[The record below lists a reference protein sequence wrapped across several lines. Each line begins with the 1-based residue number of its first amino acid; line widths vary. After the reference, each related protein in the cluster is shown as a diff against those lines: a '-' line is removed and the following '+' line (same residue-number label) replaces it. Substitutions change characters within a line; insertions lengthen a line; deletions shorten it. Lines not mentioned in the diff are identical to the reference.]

1 MKLSDLFI
9 KEAMDLSL
17 KTTTK
22 SETLAHLAG
31 NFASLSKV
39 SDVDAYVAAL
49 EAREAQSTTGV
60 GDEIAIPHAQHESIT
75 EAAIVFGRSEQ
86 GIDCSSCRWRRRA
99 FASLSETFFSIN
111 EP

>member
-31 NFASLSKV
+31 NFASLGKV

-60 GDEIAIPHAQHESIT
+60 GDEIAIPHGNTNPLQKLRLFSDVANKESSGNPST
-75 EAAIVFGRSEQ
+75 DSLQ
-86 GIDCSSCRWRRRA
+86 NSS
-99 FASLSETFFSIN
+99 S
-111 EP
+111 